1 MKMGSDVRFLLT
13 TCTHTD
19 ITLYHVEIVSPT
31 RGKKSNAMCA

>member
-1 MKMGSDVRFLLT
+1 MSSDMSFTLNVRR
-13 TCTHTD
+13 HTE